1 MSKIFKTSGKSA
13 SRVLIFLMFF
23 VFFVHVAGSLLI
35 AAADDESYSAD
46 IIYSYPFTS
55 FPSDLSSFSGV
66 SYSLPYTFAASDNT
80 TFYGFKYTFD
90 QPVLLSSLIGTTI
103 SFNTTANPVSSEHSF
118 FCYSSDGILLNNSTS
133 LVASYTIRERD
144 SDTNVWHC
152 TVTVSGVTGNNIVTS
167 VKDMFFRIQ
176 LSAPVKGYY
185 ISSVTS
191 SVPFVPVQP
200 DPEPPTPAT
209 GEWQAFTQFI
219 FGIFGTMGSIIN
231 NLLAAGG
238 LSSIFFGFVF
248 GIPIA
253 NFIIF
258 LIEEIF
264 DLEPYDPSS
273 SWRREEHSLKEL
285 RPADYNNYAGDP
297 PSNRIGF

>member
-1 MSKIFKTSGKSA
+1 MSNIKHIPKGVLAFLALFVLISCFIGSLPASADSSNRYNIDSYYRSA
-13 SRVLIFLMFF
+13 SSLPENLSGFF
-23 VFFVHVAGSLLI
+23 DNLTPYSVPSSFTGNPTSCVIRFDFENPSHYSDIVGSDFFISSLSNNSSFATSFNIAFYDSDGVKLSIVFHRGI
-35 AAADDESYSAD
+35 SYS
-46 IIYSYPFTS
+46 ITRN
-55 FPSDLSSFSGV
+55 V
-66 SYSLPYTFAASDNT
+66 SNGIASNTF
-80 TFYGFKYTFD
+80 
-90 QPVLLSSLIGTTI
+90 
-103 SFNTTANPVSSEHSF
+103 SFNAF
-118 FCYSSDGILLNNSTS
+118 ST
-133 LVASYTIRERD
+133 
-144 SDTNVWHC
+144 
-152 TVTVSGVTGNNIVTS
+152 
-167 VKDMFFRIQ
+167 
-176 LSAPVKGYY
+176 
-185 ISSVTS
+185 TS
-191 SVPFVPVQP
+191 SVQNLPFKTIVFQFQLLTTPYNVLSISSNLPLHPVEP
-200 DPEPPTPAT
+200 EPEPPTPAT

-285 RPADYNNYAGDP
+285 RPSDYNNFAGDP